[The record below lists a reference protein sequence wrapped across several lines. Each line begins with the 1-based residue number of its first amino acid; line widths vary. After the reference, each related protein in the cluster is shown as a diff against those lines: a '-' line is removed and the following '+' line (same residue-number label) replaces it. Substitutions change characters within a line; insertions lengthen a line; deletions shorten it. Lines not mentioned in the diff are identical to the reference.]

1 MVFPKDRRLLVYP
14 LLVMYFVLLWTESQ
28 IILFHYIL
36 LYSILLYSFLF
47 YFILFLPLQSLNGA
61 THVGTLIGTYPSGRS
76 RSLSELLLSS
86 NDSIFVEKQHTNGNH
101 HTSRN
106 GHSSNN
112 QKSNSH
118 GEIHAWGN
126 WSDASLLD
134 RSDVNLLDRSN
145 DSLFDGSNESL
156 FDWSNDSLFDRSN
169 DSLFDGSDM
178 GNGREPCI
186 QERYGGYPHQTYRR
200 CPPQR
205 YGSYPQQSH
214 EAHARQYSGTAYP
227 NWRNRILDKY
237 RPMLP
242 YGCAIEDISKD
253 FTDEYILNMPETLF
267 IRTSKRKAFILY
279 FYNGIY
285 LERKYYAMV
294 NNLNR
299 WFSSVAEAHNLPDD
313 YKLEWWEE
321 CKKELLHD
329 LECIQRTCESFFWN
343 FITKGRK
350 EYVWTIPFENLLHR
364 LRNLTNGSIN
374 RNKEKWT
381 NILAQKM
388 RSNRASASRKYIT
401 QQR

>member
-1 MVFPKDRRLLVYP
+1 MVFPKDRRLWVYP
-14 LLVMYFVLLWTESQ
+14 LLIMYFVLLWIESQ
-28 IILFHYIL
+28 CQHMGIQFAPLSKFII
-36 LYSILLYSFLF
+36 
-47 YFILFLPLQSLNGA
+47 SLNGA
-61 THVGTLIGTYPSGRS
+61 THVETLIGIYPSGRS
-76 RSLSELLLSS
+76 RSLSELSLFL
-86 NDSIFVEKQHTNGNH
+86 NDFSRRENQRMNGNH
-101 HTSRN
+101 RSSRN

-118 GEIHAWGN
+118 GEMHTWGN

-134 RSDVNLLDRSN
+134 RSDLNLLGRSDVNLLDRS
-145 DSLFDGSNESL
+145 DESLLDKSDASLFDGSDESL
-156 FDWSNDSLFDRSN
+156 FDR
-169 DSLFDGSDM
+169 SDM

-186 QERYGGYPHQTYRR
+186 QERYGIYPHQTYRR

-205 YGSYPQQSH
+205 YGGYPQQSH
-214 EAHARQYSGTAYP
+214 GAHARQYSGTAYP

-253 FTDEYILNMPETLF
+253 LTDEYILNMPETLF

-381 NILAQKM
+381 SILAQKM
-388 RSNRASASRKYIT
+388 RTYGASANRKHIT